1 MGGYTLQNNDLS
13 VTSTKDSRVSVN
25 LPGSKSVTYLYIAAQ
40 VTWRHIKDKP
50 SVDNCPRLRLGQL
63 STFGLDILADMKA
76 AVSW

>member
-40 VTWRHIKDKP
+40 VT
-50 SVDNCPRLRLGQL
+50 
-63 STFGLDILADMKA
+63 
-76 AVSW
+76 